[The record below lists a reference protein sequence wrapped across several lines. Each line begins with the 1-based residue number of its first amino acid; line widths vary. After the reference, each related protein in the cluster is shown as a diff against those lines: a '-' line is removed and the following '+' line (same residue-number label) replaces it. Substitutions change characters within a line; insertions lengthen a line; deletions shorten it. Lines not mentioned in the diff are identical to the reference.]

1 MTLSI
6 LNSKF
11 RLVTLLVTLVTLVTS
26 VTLLY
31 ICFFVTNLCNYK
43 NIRV

>member
-1 MTLSI
+1 MPLSI
-6 LNSKF
+6 LNAKF

-31 ICFFVTNLCNYK
+31 ICFFVTNLYNCK
-43 NIRV
+43 NVRV